1 MNLGTPVK
9 NLKLSVI
16 TVCFGIIF
24 ILVNGATGCYAFH
37 DLGPCH
43 IDTNLV
49 ACIHVNHDKSKFTPL
64 IHGPIFSLIL
74 PETPPHPDLLST
86 EEIHPPAFAYF
97 SQFPSRASPA

>member
-1 MNLGTPVK
+1 VK

-16 TVCFGIIF
+16 FVCTGIIF
-24 ILVNGATGCYAFH
+24 LLVNGATDCCAYH

-49 ACIHVNHDKSKFTPL
+49 ACIHVNHEKSKFTPL

-74 PETPPHPDLLST
+74 PETPPHPDSISIEVT
-86 EEIHPPAFAYF
+86 HPPAIAYI
-97 SQFPSRASPA
+97 SQFPTRASPTLA